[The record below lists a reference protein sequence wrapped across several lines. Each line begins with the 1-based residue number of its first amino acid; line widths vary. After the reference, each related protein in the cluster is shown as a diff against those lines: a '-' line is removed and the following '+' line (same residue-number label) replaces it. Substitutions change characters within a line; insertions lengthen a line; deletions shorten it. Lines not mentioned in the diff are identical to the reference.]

1 MNNIPSDM
9 YCIISSHLE
18 LIHILHL
25 CQSNTYLLSILKND
39 LQNKIKIK
47 KKWIKKHIVPTL
59 HKIMN
64 GIQTLVFAPF
74 IKYRPRFCGLTGYLD
89 NIKIKDLS
97 YPIMIGQDDS
107 KRSFIVFKLKTGYT
121 INNYRFHVNTLFQ
134 RYSDCKHTWTYATNT
149 NFFLTNETG
158 LSTSVNKIYHI
169 LLEKNIKNLLNKE
182 NYVLNYTVSNEL
194 KKLHHIELYYHDEPP
209 KPPPN
214 TPFAAIG
221 SGAAI

>member
-1 MNNIPSDM
+1 MNNIPQDM
-9 YCIISSHLE
+9 YCIIESHLE
-18 LIHILHL
+18 LIDILHL
-25 CQSNTYLLSILKND
+25 CQCNRYFLSILKNN

-47 KKWIKKHIVPTL
+47 KKWINKYIVPVL

-74 IKYRPRFCGLTGYLD
+74 IKYRPSFCGSTGYLD
-89 NIKIKDLS
+89 NIKIEDLP

-121 INNYRFHVNTLFQ
+121 INNYKYHVNTLFQ
-134 RYSDCKHTWTYATNT
+134 RYSDCKHRWMSATNT
-149 NFFLTNETG
+149 IFFLTNETG
-158 LSTSVNKIYHI
+158 LSTSVNKIHHI
-169 LLEKNIKNLLNKE
+169 LLEKNIKLLLNKE
-182 NYVLNYTVSNEL
+182 NYVLNYTISNEL
-194 KKLHHIELYYHDEPP
+194 KKIYHIELYYHDEPP